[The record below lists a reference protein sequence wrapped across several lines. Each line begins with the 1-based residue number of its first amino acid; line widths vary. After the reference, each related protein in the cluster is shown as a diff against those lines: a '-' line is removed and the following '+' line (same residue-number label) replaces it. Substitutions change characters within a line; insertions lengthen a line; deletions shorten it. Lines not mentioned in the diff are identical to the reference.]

1 MAAAWLQTT
10 KRLFGRPPPEEVPQ
24 PFELRCACGHEE
36 VGVRLEHPLQIACG
50 GCARTLFVLPR
61 CVYPIPRPSPA
72 SLPPSVPV
80 KSKAQPPTA
89 PAVEKKT
96 TAAIT
101 ATRTMVA
108 AVPVRPSRLTAWR
121 IAAAKAM
128 REAAHA
134 VVRKLTPSRFQ
145 LLVLGIVLAVGL
157 TGYAM
162 FRSRQRAGAEVVLGE
177 ALRRGRTAIAARDF
191 VEAAKQFQQAVDAID
206 VLGRDDPAAREIRQF
221 AREAN
226 AVTHL
231 CPKPLHELL
240 ADASATDAGRFGL
253 SWSEVFRTS
262 FRDTWLVC
270 EALVTRKA
278 AGGAGD
284 ARYLVDH
291 PVFSGSQSAA
301 LRAELRVFDV
311 LGIETEPRYVIFAAQ
326 LQDFAPGPPG
336 SNSWT
341 LTLRPDTA
349 FLWSLADNLDAI
361 GMPVDDQ
368 TKAILAEQS
377 RRLGIGDVER
387 KPVGETS
394 E

>member
-1 MAAAWLQTT
+1 
-10 KRLFGRPPPEEVPQ
+10 
-24 PFELRCACGHEE
+24 
-36 VGVRLEHPLQIACG
+36 
-50 GCARTLFVLPR
+50 
-61 CVYPIPRPSPA
+61 
-72 SLPPSVPV
+72 V
-80 KSKAQPPTA
+80 KSKAPLPTA
-89 PAVEKKT
+89 PAAEKNT
-96 TAAIT
+96 TAAIS
-101 ATRTMVA
+101 ATRTIVA
-108 AVPVRPSRLTAWR
+108 AVPVRPSRLKEWRTA
-121 IAAAKAM
+121 ATKST
-128 REAAHA
+128 REAARS

-145 LLVLGIVLAVGL
+145 LLVLGIAVAVGL

-162 FRSRQRAGAEVVLGE
+162 FRSRQRAGAEVALGE

-191 VEAAKQFQQAVDAID
+191 AEAAKHFQQAADAIA
-206 VLGRDDPAAREIRQF
+206 VLGREDPTARAIRQF
-221 AREAN
+221 AREVN
-226 AVTHL
+226 AVVHL

-240 ADASATDAGRFGL
+240 AEACATDAGRFGV

-270 EALVTRKA
+270 EALVTRNS

-284 ARYLVDH
+284 VRFLVDH
-291 PVFSGSQSAA
+291 PVFSGSQSAV
-301 LRAELRVFDV
+301 LRAELRAFDS

-326 LQDFAPGPPG
+326 LQDVAPGPPG

-341 LTLRPDTA
+341 MTLRPDTA
-349 FLWSLADNLDAI
+349 FLWCLADNLDAI

-387 KPVGETS
+387 KPVGETN